1 MIVIDFETRSKVD
14 IRKTGSSVDARDE
27 STEVL
32 CLGYT
37 MDGYTA
43 KLWTPGQP
51 APADLLQAVK
61 DGDEI
66 HAHNALFER
75 LIWTHICVPRFGW
88 LDVQFDQWRCSL
100 AACSRLALPRSLED
114 AGQALGLPIEKDLE
128 GRRIML
134 KLARPRTPTKN
145 NPSTWHNNPADFARL
160 YEYCKTDVLAECEV
174 IRAIEELPPSQLKVW
189 QLDQK
194 INLRGMPVDREGIEI
209 AEEVV
214 RKRKEEYGRDLEILT
229 DGAVT
234 RPSDA
239 GAIRKWLATQGIETD
254 TIAAGWV
261 SDTLKNGCSADVQ
274 SVLEIRQRA
283 GKSSTSKLGRL
294 KLFLDS
300 DDRVRGG
307 FRYHGASTGRWAGMG
322 FQPHNFPRGSLPA
335 GMEDQFHG
343 SLCDLNEGRIERQEF
358 ELMWGDV
365 VDAISGGLRSIFK
378 APEGHRFLVCDF
390 AGIEARVLAWLA
402 GQENLLA
409 LFRDGG
415 DVYKMMASDI
425 YNTTPDAIDKT
436 QRQLGKTAILGCGY
450 GMGGP
455 KFAASV
461 QAMTGRSMLEYFPED
476 QVDAMFKEEL
486 LRRRAKKQDTNEDVI
501 RDFLAEQ
508 IAKEVVAQYRE
519 TNNAIKQFWS
529 NLNQGVLKA
538 IRTGRD
544 IWVGQQNRCLKIT
557 CTEEW
562 LKIWLPSGRDISYF
576 KPHITV
582 VDAPWDMDKPKDE
595 RQQLEQVQFY
605 SMNSQI
611 HKWCRTRSYG
621 GKLVENVTQ
630 AVAADL
636 LMEAMLR
643 LEAKGY
649 KTVATIHD
657 EIVAEMPYGE
667 GSLVEFEHIMKQVPS
682 WSAGCPI
689 DVEGF
694 ESERYRK

>member
-14 IRKTGSSVDARDE
+14 LRKTGSSVYARDE

-37 MDGYTA
+37 LDGGYTV
-43 KLWTPGQP
+43 KLWTPEMA
-51 APADLLQAVK
+51 APEDLIQAVR
-61 DGDEI
+61 DGGEV
-66 HAHNALFER
+66 HAHNAMFER
-75 LIWTHICVPRFGW
+75 LIWTHVCVPTFGW
-88 LDVQFDQWRCSL
+88 PDVQFDQWRCSL
-100 AACSRLALPRSLED
+100 AACSRMALPRSLED

-134 KLARPRTPTKN
+134 KLARPRKPTLN
-145 NPSTWHNNPADFARL
+145 NPAEWHNNPADFARL

-174 IRAIEELPPSQLKVW
+174 IRALEELPESQIKVW
-189 QLDQK
+189 KLDQR

-214 RKRKEEYGRDLEILT
+214 RKRKEEYGADLAHLT
-229 DGAVT
+229 DGMVT
-234 RPSDA
+234 RASDA
-239 GAIRKWLATQGIETD
+239 GAIRKWLATQGVETE
-254 TIAAGWV
+254 TVAAGWV
-261 SDTLKNGCSADVQ
+261 SDTLRDGCNPDVR

-294 KLFLDS
+294 KLFLDG

-343 SLCDLNEGRIERQEF
+343 SLCDLNDGRIGRDEF
-358 ELMWGDV
+358 EMLWGDV

-378 APEGHRFLVCDF
+378 APAGHRFLVCDF

-402 GQENLLA
+402 GQKNLLKI
-409 LFRDGG
+409 FREGG
-415 DVYKMMASDI
+415 DVYKMMAASI
-425 YNTTPDAIDKT
+425 YNIESDEVSKT

-476 QVDAMFKEEL
+476 EVVKKMATEK
-486 LRRRAKKQDTNEDVI
+486 LRRQAQKEDLDEKVI
-501 RDFLAEQ
+501 ETHLAES
-508 IAKEVVAQYRE
+508 IAKEVVNQYRD
-519 TNNAIKQFWS
+519 TNNNIKSFWGD
-529 NLNQGVLKA
+529 LNQGVLEA
-538 IRTGRD
+538 IRTKRD
-544 IWVGQQNRCLKIT
+544 QWVGFLRVT
-557 CTEEW
+557 CSEDW
-562 LKIWLPSGRDISYF
+562 MKIWLPSGRDISYH
-576 KPHITV
+576 KPEITV
-582 VDAPWDMDKPKDE
+582 IDAPWDMDKPKSE
-595 RQQLEQVQFY
+595 RRQLDQVQHMG
-605 SMNSQI
+605 MNATI
-611 HKWCRTRSYG
+611 HKWCRTRTYG

-649 KTVATIHD
+649 ITVATIHD
-657 EIVAEMPYGE
+657 EIVSEMPHGK
-667 GSLVEFEHIMKQVPS
+667 GSLAEFEHIMKQVPK
-682 WSAGCPI
+682 WAVGCPI

-694 ESERYRK
+694 ESERYHK

>member
-1 MIVIDFETRSKVD
+1 MVVIDFETRSKVD
-14 IRKTGSSVDARDE
+14 IRKTGSSVYARDE

-37 MDGYTA
+37 IDGYTA
-43 KLWTPGQP
+43 KLWTPTQP

-61 DGDEI
+61 DGEEI

-88 LDVQFDQWRCSL
+88 PDVKFEQWRCSL

-134 KLARPRTPTKN
+134 KLARPRKPSKH
-145 NPSTWHNNPADFARL
+145 NPSVWHNNPADFARL

-174 IRAIEELPPSQLKVW
+174 IRALEELPESQIKVW

-214 RKRKEEYGRDLEILT
+214 RKRKEEYGEDLAKLT
-229 DGAVT
+229 NGMVT
-234 RPSDA
+234 KPSDA
-239 GAIRKWLATQGIETD
+239 GAIKKWLATQGIETK
-254 TIAAGWV
+254 TVAAGWI
-261 SDTLKNGCSADVQ
+261 SETLKNGCTADVQ

-335 GMEDQFHG
+335 GMEDEFHG
-343 SLCDLNEGRIERQEF
+343 SLCDLNDGRIDRSEF
-358 ELMWGDV
+358 ELLWGDV

-378 APEGHRFLVCDF
+378 APAGHRFLVCDF

-402 GQENLLA
+402 GQENLLQ

-425 YNTTPDAIDKT
+425 YNTTPDEIDKV

-455 KFAASV
+455 KFAQSV
-461 QAMTGRSMLEYFPED
+461 YAMTGRSMLEYFPDREVD
-476 QVDAMFKEEL
+476 QRLKDER
-486 LRRRAKKQDTNEDVI
+486 LRRKAKGEDMDEEVI
-501 RDFLAEQ
+501 RNHLAES
-508 IAKEVVAQYRE
+508 IARDVVGQYRE
-519 TNNAIKQFWS
+519 TNDAIKRFWAEMNTS
-529 NLNQGVLKA
+529 TIKA
-538 IRTGRD
+538 VKTGRD
-544 IWVGQQNRCLKIT
+544 QWVGHLKIT
-557 CTEEW
+557 RSEDW
-562 LKIWLPSGRDISYF
+562 LKIWLPSGRDISYY
-576 KPHITV
+576 KPEITV
-582 VDAPWDMDKPKDE
+582 IDAPWDRDKPKDE
-595 RQQLEQVQFY
+595 RQQLDQVQCEG
-605 SMNSQI
+605 MNSQI
-611 HKWCRTRSYG
+611 HKWCKTRTYG

-643 LEAKGY
+643 LENKGY
-649 KTVATIHD
+649 VTVATIHD

-667 GSLVEFEHIMKQVPS
+667 GSLVEFEHIMKQVPK
-682 WSAGCPI
+682 WAAGCPI